1 MIFIL
6 SKAGPSKS
14 EVQKEIKAMEAAGKK
29 IRASKKSAR
38 AYLVKYGF
46 ITKDNALHPNYR

>member
-1 MIFIL
+1 
-6 SKAGPSKS
+6 
-14 EVQKEIKAMEAAGKK
+14 MEAVGKK

-46 ITKDNALHPNYR
+46 ITKDNVLHPNYR

>member
-1 MIFIL
+1 MNFIL
-6 SKAGPSKS
+6 LKAGPSRA
-14 EVQKEIKAMEAAGKK
+14 EVQREIKAMAAAGKK

-38 AYLVKYGF
+38 AYLLKYGF